1 MSKTIQKRHQNLT
14 TYLGNKLIKKMSK
27 CTRAYFKVAW
37 KNDTQKVQ
45 QQEQYTACR
54 RLLK

>member
-14 TYLGNKLIKKMSK
+14 THLGNKLIKKMSK
-27 CTRAYFKVAW
+27 CARAYFKVAW

-45 QQEQYTACR
+45 QQEQIQHAGAY
-54 RLLK
+54 